1 MMGTTRNVGR
11 PGSRALL
18 LAIVFAGTA
27 VWGWVSPAAASEIE
41 CEDIDLRLDIRAT
54 EAPTCWRSFGGDGN
68 FRIEIQSI
76 EQMSGD
82 RLIVVELQ
90 RAMRRGSFYR
100 PTLEDAVEILFWTDV
115 VDADW
120 GTGISHPDYMA
131 RQLSLTFDDGDT
143 LPCFGFA
150 DASMGPYG
158 GAKRI
163 IYGLVCNLN
172 GLAFSEGEAA
182 EILAGIHE

>member
-1 MMGTTRNVGR
+1 MMVGTGNFSLVGAGILVL
-11 PGSRALL
+11 GSLIAM
-18 LAIVFAGTA
+18 AAG
-27 VWGWVSPAAASEIE
+27 WGVVSPTMAAEIE
-41 CEDIDLRLDIRAT
+41 CEDIDLSLDIRAT
-54 EAPTCWRSFGGDGN
+54 EAPQCWRRYGGDGS

-82 RLIVVELQ
+82 RIIVVEMQ
-90 RAMRRGSFYR
+90 RALRRGSFYR
-100 PTLEDAVEILFWTDV
+100 PTLEDVVEILFWTDV
-115 VDADW
+115 KDADW
-120 GTGISHPDYMA
+120 GTGIAHPDYMA

-150 DASMGPYG
+150 HASMGPYG

-182 EILAGIHE
+182 EILAGVNE

>member
-1 MMGTTRNVGR
+1 MTGTRESFGPWRVRTR
-11 PGSRALL
+11 LL
-18 LAIVFAGTA
+18 GIAFAFATA
-27 VWGWVSPAAASEIE
+27 WVSPAASVEIE
-41 CEDIDLRLDIRAT
+41 CSEIDLSLDIQAT
-54 EAPTCWRSFGGDGN
+54 EEPTCWRSYGGDGN
-68 FRIEIQSI
+68 FRIEIQAI

-82 RLIVVELQ
+82 RIIVVETQ
-90 RAMRRGSFYR
+90 RAMRRGSFTR
-100 PTLEDAVEILFWTDV
+100 PSMEEVVEFLYWTDV

-120 GTGISHPDYMA
+120 GTGIANPDYTA
-131 RQLSLTFDDGDT
+131 RQLTLTLDDGDT

-150 DASMGPYG
+150 DSSMGPYG

-163 IYGLVCNLN
+163 LYGLVCNLN

>member
-1 MMGTTRNVGR
+1 MIVGTGT
-11 PGSRALL
+11 
-18 LAIVFAGTA
+18 FAGGGLRLLVLGFLVGLTTG
-27 VWGWVSPAAASEIE
+27 WGAASPAVASEID
-41 CEDIDLRLDIRAT
+41 CEDIDLSLDLRAT
-54 EAPTCWRSFGGDGN
+54 EAPQCWRSYGGDGN

-76 EQMSGD
+76 EQRSGD
-82 RLIVVELQ
+82 RIVVVEMQ

-100 PTLEDAVEILFWTDV
+100 PTLEDVVEMLFWTDV
-115 VDADW
+115 RDADW

-172 GLAFSEGEAA
+172 GLAFSESEAA
-182 EILAGIHE
+182 EILAGVHE